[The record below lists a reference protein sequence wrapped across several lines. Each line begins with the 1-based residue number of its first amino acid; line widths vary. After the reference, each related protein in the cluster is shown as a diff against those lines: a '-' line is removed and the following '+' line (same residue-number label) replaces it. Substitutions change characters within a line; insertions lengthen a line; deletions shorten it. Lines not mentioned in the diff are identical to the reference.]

1 MTLCYGMTLCH
12 GMTLCYGMTLYC
24 WQHPHMIAAGL
35 HDGNVVVFNLQRDY
49 SREAAWAHCTHT
61 CS

>member
-1 MTLCYGMTLCH
+1 
-12 GMTLCYGMTLYC
+12 MTLCYGMTLYC

-49 SREAAWAHCTHT
+49 SREAAWAHCTYLLLT
-61 CS
+61 ILTQ

>member
-1 MTLCYGMTLCH
+1 
-12 GMTLCYGMTLYC
+12 MTLCYGMTLYC

-49 SREAAWAHCTHT
+49 SREAACHPALIPAHHKPD
-61 CS
+61 SIS